1 MTGRAKAK
9 STSVSSHHLAGVL
22 FKVSVFGVVF
32 LQDPGIL
39 AKTPHDTLATNAFG
53 SLSQTA
59 TIQHGMQI
67 HCQFVADSRPTG
79 KSSSPRGNPSHQS
92 DKETFQF
99 HVDDGQLVL
108 AGNAK
113 IDRLRS
119 IANAPGESAFFVED
133 TALGNIA
140 LWSFRRINAGSIAAV
155 NKISV
160 RELGVSDI
168 RILSTAANCTVA
180 GGNGIAVTR

>member
-1 MTGRAKAK
+1 MIEWMNAK
-9 STSVSSHHLAGVL
+9 SILVTSDHVARVL
-22 FKVSVFGVVF
+22 LGVSVFGIAF
-32 LQDPGIL
+32 LLNPGIF
-39 AKTPHDTLATNAFG
+39 AKTPQDTLAINAFG
-53 SLSQTA
+53 KLPQTA

-67 HCQFVADSRPTG
+67 HCQFVADSRATA
-79 KSSSPRGNPSHQS
+79 KSSSPKGSLSHKS
-92 DKETFQF
+92 DKETVQF
-99 HVDDGQLVL
+99 HVDEGQLVL
-108 AGNAK
+108 DSDAE

-133 TALGNIA
+133 TASGNIA

-155 NKISV
+155 NRISV